1 MELLADKGNGNY
13 AYIDTIHEARKVLV
27 DGLGGTLNTIAK
39 DVKVQVEFNP
49 AKVQAYRLIGYENRL
64 MRAEEF
70 NDDKKDAGELG
81 AGHSVTALYEIIP
94 VGVAAKLPHV
104 DPLRYQ
110 SREIGAAGFTTNELM
125 TVKLRFKAP
134 KSGTASSMVAKSVID
149 EDTDGASASENT
161 RFAAAVAEFGMLL
174 RDSKSKGKSSFE
186 NCLALARESRG
197 DDSEG
202 YRAEFI
208 SLVEKSAQLKR
219 RDQQARRE

>member
-1 MELLADKGNGNY
+1 V
-13 AYIDTIHEARKVLV
+13 I
-27 DGLGGTLNTIAK
+27 
-39 DVKVQVEFNP
+39 
-49 AKVQAYRLIGYENRL
+49 
-64 MRAEEF
+64 RAEDF

-94 VGVAAKLPHV
+94 IDARTKLPHV

-110 SREIGAAGFTTNELM
+110 STKTKPEAFAGNELM
-125 TVKLRFKAP
+125 TVKLRYKASRGAP
-134 KSGTASSMVAKSVID
+134 SAMIARSIIDDDTAI
-149 EDTDGASASENT
+149 ESASENA

-174 RDSKSKGKSSFE
+174 RDSKAKGRSSFE

-208 SLVEKSAQLKR
+208 SLVEKTALLKR
-219 RDQQARRE
+219 HDREARPER